1 MKEETYPKGI
11 SYGQFDFDE
20 ILDQFRSG
28 KKLTGKGGLLAP
40 LIKQLTEAALEA
52 EIESHIADDV
62 LSGRKNR
69 RNGANR
75 KTIKGTSDGTFELET
90 PRDRNGTFEPQIVKK
105 HQTTISDEIEEK
117 ILSMYGLGM
126 SYRDISSHIEEIY
139 QVSISTATISLITD
153 KIIAKVKE
161 WQARPLEAM
170 YPFVWLDAI
179 HYKIKEDG
187 RYISKAVYTI
197 LGVNLEGRKE
207 ILGLYLS
214 ENEGANFWL
223 QVLTDLQ
230 NRGVEDMLFA
240 SVDGLNGFPE
250 AINSIFPQTK
260 VQLCIV
266 HQIRNSLKYVASKH
280 QKEFM
285 KDLKLVYKAIS
296 KEVAESELDRLE
308 EKWGAMYPIVI
319 QSWRNKWENLS
330 YYFEYPEAIRKVI
343 YTTNII
349 ESVHRQFRKLT
360 KTKGAFPNENS
371 LLKLLYL
378 GIQNASKKWT
388 MPIWNWSLT
397 LSQLAIF
404 FEGRLDKYLE
414 V

>member
-1 MKEETYPKGI
+1 MNKDI
-11 SYGQFDFDE
+11 DFDFNE
-20 ILDQFRSG
+20 ILAEFRSG

-52 EIESHIADDV
+52 EVESHIANDV
-62 LSGRKNR
+62 LNGKSNR
-69 RNGANR
+69 RNGFNK

-126 SYRDISSHIEEIY
+126 SYKDISSHIEEIY
-139 QVSISTATISLITD
+139 QVSISTATISAVTD
-153 KIIAKVKE
+153 KIITKVKE
-161 WQARPLEAM
+161 WQARPLEAI

-179 HYKIKEDG
+179 HYKIKDG
-187 RYISKAVYTI
+187 GKYISKAVYTI
-197 LGVNLEGRKE
+197 LGVRLDGKKE
-207 ILGLYLS
+207 VLGLYLS

-223 QVLTDLQ
+223 SVLTDLQ
-230 NRGVEDMLFA
+230 ARGVEDILIA
-240 SVDGLNGFPE
+240 SVDGLKGFPE
-250 AINSIFPQTK
+250 AINAIFPQTE

-266 HQIRNSLKYVASKH
+266 HQIRSSIRYIASKD
-280 QKEFM
+280 QKEFA
-285 KDLKLVYKAIS
+285 KDLKLIYQAS
-296 KEVAESELDRLE
+296 TKELAEEELLKLDK
-308 EKWGAMYPIVI
+308 KWGKKYPIVI
-319 QSWRNKWENLS
+319 NSWQNKWDNLS
-330 YYFEYPEAIRKVI
+330 VFFKYPADIRKII

-371 LLKLLYL
+371 LMKLLYL

-388 MPIWNWSLT
+388 MPIKNWSLT
-397 LSQLAIF
+397 ISQLAIF
-404 FEGRLDKYLE
+404 FEGRIDKYLDM
-414 V
+414 

>member
-1 MKEETYPKGI
+1 MNEEI
-11 SYGQFDFDE
+11 DFDFDE
-20 ILDQFRSG
+20 ILEEFRNG

-52 EIESHIADDV
+52 EVESHIANDV
-62 LSGRKNR
+62 LSGNRNR
-69 RNGANR
+69 RNGVNK

-117 ILSMYGLGM
+117 IISMYGLGM
-126 SYRDISSHIEEIY
+126 SYRDISSHLEEIY
-139 QVSISTATISLITD
+139 QVAISTATISTLTD
-153 KIIAKVKE
+153 KIITKVKE
-161 WQARPLEAM
+161 WQARPLESL

-179 HYKIKEDG
+179 HYKVKDG
-187 RYISKAVYTI
+187 GKYVSKAVYTI
-197 LGVNLEGRKE
+197 LGVRLDGKKE

-223 QVLTDLQ
+223 SVLTDLQ
-230 NRGVEDMLFA
+230 ARGVEDILIA
-240 SVDGLNGFPE
+240 SVDGLKGFPE
-250 AINSIFPQTK
+250 AINAIYPQTE

-266 HQIRNSLKYVASKH
+266 HQIRNSIRYVVSKE
-280 QKEFM
+280 QKEFA
-285 KDLKLVYKAIS
+285 KDLKLIYQAPT
-296 KEVAESELDRLE
+296 KEVAEEELLKLE
-308 EKWGAMYPIVI
+308 EKWGKKYPLVI
-319 QSWRNKWENLS
+319 NSWNNKWENLS
-330 YYFEYPEAIRKVI
+330 IFFKYPAEIRKII

-378 GIQNASKKWT
+378 GIKNAGKKWT
-388 MPIWNWSLT
+388 IPVRNWSLT
-397 LSQLAIF
+397 ISQLAIF

>member
-1 MKEETYPKGI
+1 MNEEVD
-11 SYGQFDFDE
+11 FDFDE
-20 ILDQFRSG
+20 ILQEFRSG

-52 EIESHIADDV
+52 EVESHIANDV
-62 LSGRKNR
+62 LGGTKNR
-69 RNGANR
+69 RNGSNK

-117 ILSMYGLGM
+117 IISMYGLGM
-126 SYRDISSHIEEIY
+126 SYRDISSHLEEIY
-139 QVSISTATISLITD
+139 QVSISTATISTITD
-153 KIIAKVKE
+153 KIINKVKE
-161 WQARPLEAM
+161 WQARPLEVL

-179 HYKIKEDG
+179 HYKVKDG
-187 RYISKAVYTI
+187 GKYVSKAVYTI
-197 LGVNLEGRKE
+197 LGVRLDGKKE

-223 QVLTDLQ
+223 SVLTDLQ
-230 NRGVEDMLFA
+230 ARGVEDILIA
-240 SVDGLNGFPE
+240 SVDGLKGFPE
-250 AINSIFPQTK
+250 AINAIYPQTE

-266 HQIRNSLKYVASKH
+266 HQIRNSIRYVISKE
-280 QKEFM
+280 QKEFA
-285 KDLKLVYKAIS
+285 KDLKLIYQAPT
-296 KEVAESELDRLE
+296 KEVAEEELLKLE
-308 EKWGAMYPIVI
+308 EKWGKKYPLVI
-319 QSWRNKWENLS
+319 NSWNNKWENLS
-330 YYFEYPEAIRKVI
+330 IFFKYPAEIRKII
-343 YTTNII
+343 YTINVI

-378 GIQNASKKWT
+378 GIKNASKKWT
-388 MPIWNWSLT
+388 MPVRNWSLT
-397 LSQLAIF
+397 ISQLAIF